1 MANSK
6 IPNLNLSDTLNTQR
20 LRFNQLIDS
29 VGDVSTLT
37 TTGANI
43 TAAINEV
50 DGRLDSINSTEL
62 LSPRVTLS
70 DSSATSIVKGN
81 LQVDTNLHVNGN
93 TTMGG
98 TLIVDGEVTFKAGTN
113 SNINLGDANTD
124 NVVFNA
130 DVNSNI
136 IPNTDDTYDLGN
148 ITQEWRHLYLD
159 GTAYVDNLAADS
171 ATITG
176 NLDVQGITT
185 LDSATVDGALIVTD
199 SAEFRSNVVVD
210 GNVNIGGTIT
220 STGTAF
226 TLAAETGSNDP
237 FTLGDTLTI
246 AAGEGITTTVSNNQ
260 IEVAG
265 EVATSSNKGVS
276 SFSTDNFLVTSGN
289 VTIKNDGV
297 ILGTETTGNYI
308 DSAIGTANEI
318 EVTHTAA
325 EGSTVQIGLPSDVTI
340 SNDLTVNGGFTV
352 GGTFTTT
359 GVSRNAS
366 THIIVNDGI
375 AVNNSNRAGLAVD
388 RPSTDSALMQWN
400 ELNDYWEAGTI
411 NDLKR
416 VALHNDSI
424 AVTSINV
431 DNIRIDGNTI
441 SSTAGGLNINPLA
454 GNQIVLDGTINIDAG
469 VVTGATSI
477 TSTDLTGTI
486 QTAAQTNITSLG
498 TLTGLEVDGDVK
510 FHGSTASYDVVWDK
524 SANDLTFPD
533 NSKIR
538 MGIGDDMSLY
548 VAGDDDTYLLTGNNT
563 FYLRSADM
571 RLQSNGAEDYVRG
584 QANGAVTL
592 YYDAVNRLAT
602 TSTGADIN
610 GSLTADS
617 ATFTN
622 IAGALT
628 GNASTATSAGKW
640 TTARDLTF
648 SGDATGTLSSV
659 DGSATKDAALTL
671 ATVNSN
677 VGSFGS
683 ATAIPTITVNGK
695 GLITAV
701 STNSITTTLTVG
713 ADSGTNDAVSLAGD
727 VLDFVGTTNEIKTGV
742 SNNQLQLSLPDDVT
756 IGNNLTVAG
765 DLEVQG
771 TTVTLNTANVDVEDA
786 TLRVAKNTTTLS
798 ATDGAGI
805 EFGGS
810 TSKPTLTWDNGN
822 TRLAS
827 NKDFSATRFYGPI
840 TGDVT
845 GDVTGT
851 IQTAAQTNIT
861 SLGTL
866 TTLTVDDITINS
878 SKISDAGIMEIE
890 TGSDFIVDAGSGII
904 EFQEAGSDRAQID
917 FSSSNILNFKVGTS
931 GSFSQVLKLSK
942 LSGGLG
948 GANVTGGLRVG
959 DGLSP
964 TDEDIYA
971 VADIEAG
978 GDVTGDRLIVKDGT
992 GGSAIFDVDTNSH
1005 LTMDL
1010 PGDLYLDVDGGG
1022 IFFYGAGTSRAGF
1035 NVDTENWKFL
1045 IGTPASNTVE
1055 MSLGTLG
1062 LAGENGLYVGSA
1074 QGAPAD
1080 NEVRAEGD
1088 ITAFYSSDITLK
1100 ENIVEINNALDKI
1113 NSMRGVYFDWTDEHI
1128 ESRGGEDGYF
1138 VRKHDI
1144 GVIAQE
1150 VEEVLPEVVRDRK
1163 DGTKAVDYQ
1172 KMVALLIEGMKE
1184 QQQQID
1190 NLQQEVKN
1198 LQER

>member
-6 IPNLNLSDTLNTQR
+6 IPNLNLTDTLNTQR
-20 LRFNQLIDS
+20 LRFNQLLDS

-37 TTGANI
+37 TTGANV

-62 LSPRVTLS
+62 NSPRATLS

-98 TLIVDGEVTFKAGTN
+98 TLIVDGEVTFKAGTS

-130 DVNSNI
+130 DVNSHI
-136 IPNTDDTYDLGN
+136 IPNTDDKYNLGSIN
-148 ITQEWRHLYLD
+148 QEWQHLYLD

-171 ATITG
+171 ATISG

-185 LDSATVDGALIVTD
+185 LDSATVDGALTVND
-199 SAEFRSNVVVD
+199 SAYIT
-210 GNVNIGGTIT
+210 GNLDVGGAIT

-265 EVATSSNKGVS
+265 EDATDTNKGVA
-276 SFSTDNFLVTSGN
+276 SFNTDNFLVTSGN
-289 VTIKNDGV
+289 VTIKNNGV

-325 EGSTVQIGLPSDVTI
+325 EGSTVQIGLPNDVTI

-359 GVSRNAS
+359 GVTKNAS

-388 RPSTDSALMQWN
+388 RPSTDSAIMQWN
-400 ELNDYWEAGTI
+400 ELNDYWEAGTK

-424 AVTSINV
+424 SVTSINV

-441 SSTAGGLNINPLA
+441 SSTTGDLNINPLA

-477 TSTDLTGTI
+477 TSTDLTGTL
-486 QTAAQTNITSLG
+486 QTAAQPNITSVG

-538 MGIGDDMSLY
+538 MGSGDDMSLY
-548 VAGDDDTYLLTGNNT
+548 VAGDDDTYLLTGTNT
-563 FYLRSADM
+563 FYLRSQDM
-571 RLQSNGAEDYVRG
+571 RLQSNSQEDYVRG

-592 YYDAVNRLAT
+592 YYDNASRLTT
-602 TSTGADIN
+602 TSTGADVN

-640 TTARDLTF
+640 TTARNLTF

-659 DGSATKDAALTL
+659 DGSSTKDAALTL

-683 ATAIPTITVNGK
+683 ATAIPAITVNGK

-713 ADSGTNDAVSLAGD
+713 ADSGTNDAVSLASD
-727 VLDFVGTTNEIKTGV
+727 VLNFAGTTNEIKTGV
-742 SNNQLQLSLPDDVT
+742 SNNQIQIGLPDDVT
-756 IGNNLTVAG
+756 IGNNLTVTG

-771 TTVTLNTANVDVEDA
+771 TTVTLNTTNVDIEDA

-845 GDVTGT
+845 GT

-878 SKISDAGIMEIE
+878 SKISDAGSMEIE
-890 TGSDFIVDAGSGII
+890 TGSDFIVDAGSGIM

-917 FSSSNILNFKVGTS
+917 FSSSNILNFKVGTL
-931 GSFSQVLKLSK
+931 GSFSQVFKLTK
-942 LSGGLG
+942 LSGGFG

-1045 IGTPASNTVE
+1045 IGTPASNTEE
-1055 MSLGTLG
+1055 MRLGTLG
-1062 LAGENGLYVGSA
+1062 LAVENGLYVGSA
-1074 QGAPAD
+1074 SGAPAD

-1088 ITAFYSSDITLK
+1088 ITAFYSSDINLK

-1113 NSMRGVYFDWTDEHI
+1113 NSMRGVYFDWTDKHI
-1128 ESRGGEDGYF
+1128 ESRGGEDDYF

-1190 NLQQEVKN
+1190 NLQREVKN